1 MRLIDMGFAII
12 GLLARHCRPPIR
24 FLFIGSRFC
33 STLLSGPR
41 LAASVISPLRFA
53 IFSRPSRCEEDFH
66 LQTVEHAWHTK
77 KGHAFA
83 RPRHHLTVSTRLE
96 LVPQELVVNL
106 VVELDLWRLNDGPE
120 QAGAAVG

>member
-1 MRLIDMGFAII
+1 MFAC
-12 GLLARHCRPPIR
+12 AHHTE
-24 FLFIGSRFC
+24 
-33 STLLSGPR
+33 STTKWIEVVLDP
-41 LAASVISPLRFA
+41 F
-53 IFSRPSRCEEDFH
+53 D
-66 LQTVEHAWHTK
+66 K